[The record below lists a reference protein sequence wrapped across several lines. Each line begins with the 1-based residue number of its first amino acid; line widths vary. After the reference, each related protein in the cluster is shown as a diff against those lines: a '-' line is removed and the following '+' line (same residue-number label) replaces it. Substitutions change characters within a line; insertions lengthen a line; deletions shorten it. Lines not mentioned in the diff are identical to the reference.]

1 MAVEWIFLDMGYTL
15 VNEDAVWRRRCQEQA
30 DMPEARE
37 KGVTAAQIWAEIEN
51 ASRAC
56 LPQYRTA
63 MEKLCLS
70 HAAPYRSE
78 LETLYPDA
86 PGVLRALRK
95 DYRLGVIANQ
105 LSGLEDRL
113 AALGIRPF
121 FSLVVSSWEA
131 GVTKPAPEIFRL
143 ALAKAG
149 CKAENAL
156 MAGDR
161 LDNDVFPAKALGMR
175 TVWVRQGF
183 GALQTPISPAYRP
196 DRTVDSLSA
205 LPDAIASINE
215 TRRSAL

>member
-15 VNEDAVWRRRCQEQA
+15 VNEDAVWRARCREQA
-30 DMPEARE
+30 EMPEARA
-37 KGVTAAQIWAEIEN
+37 KSVTAEQLWAEIEN
-51 ASRAC
+51 ASRAY
-56 LPQYRTA
+56 LPQYRTV
-63 MEKLCLS
+63 MEKFGFS

-78 LETLYPDA
+78 LEKLYPDA
-86 PGVLRALRK
+86 PDVLRALHK
-95 DYRLGVIANQ
+95 DCRLGVVANQ

-113 AALGIRPF
+113 VALGIRPF

-131 GVTKPAPEIFRL
+131 GVAKPDPEIFRL
-143 ALAKAG
+143 ALTKAG
-149 CKAENAL
+149 CKAENAV

-161 LDNDVFPAKALGMR
+161 LDNDVYPAKALGMR

-183 GALQTPISPAYRP
+183 GALQAPISPAYQP

-215 TRRSAL
+215 TRRSVP